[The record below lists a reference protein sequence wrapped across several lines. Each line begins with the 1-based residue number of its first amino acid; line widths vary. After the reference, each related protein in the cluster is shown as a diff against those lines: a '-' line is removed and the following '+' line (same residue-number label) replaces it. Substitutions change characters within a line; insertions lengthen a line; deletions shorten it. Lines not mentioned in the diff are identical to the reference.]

1 MPHPWPL
8 ILFIIVLVCVAAGS
22 AALLRAAGMN
32 RLGAR
37 SIGGILAG
45 LLLGP
50 SIGGAMFPEVYR
62 QHIRGGH
69 EQQRS
74 LEQHIRRH
82 DADRLAA
89 EHARVDFDEYQHLRQ
104 QQNRE
109 QLRAAQEVT
118 AAEIEHQYWLRG
130 CMVVFIVIVLV
141 SSGLLSREGNVQR
154 PQWAMPLSVGLWA
167 AAVPGGIAFAAA
179 YWWWDGLAMG
189 SALFAAGVA
198 VGPWA
203 LSRQEATV
211 ADEVE
216 IGGAGLIQNAGRV
229 ASTMAII
236 LTIGATLLTQQSP
249 QWWWSTVLLAMPVG
263 WAASCNRRFSNSVR
277 AREEWMVANFDLWI
291 IPGLAAMI
299 TVHLDFIRD
308 FSVWP
313 VLLAAILSSD
323 GRWLGAVLGAMLP
336 GGRTM
341 LRTMRLVI
349 PSMAAGPNQLAIAG
363 IALLTGAVPVA
374 LVVAVVIGAGLVDLT
389 SLTRRR
395 LADQLARTE
404 DELNHG

>member
-1 MPHPWPL
+1 
-8 ILFIIVLVCVAAGS
+8 
-22 AALLRAAGMN
+22 
-32 RLGAR
+32 
-37 SIGGILAG
+37 
-45 LLLGP
+45 
-50 SIGGAMFPEVYR
+50 
-62 QHIRGGH
+62 
-69 EQQRS
+69 
-74 LEQHIRRH
+74 
-82 DADRLAA
+82 
-89 EHARVDFDEYQHLRQ
+89 
-104 QQNRE
+104 
-109 QLRAAQEVT
+109 
-118 AAEIEHQYWLRG
+118 
-130 CMVVFIVIVLV
+130 
-141 SSGLLSREGNVQR
+141 
-154 PQWAMPLSVGLWA
+154 
-167 AAVPGGIAFAAA
+167 
-179 YWWWDGLAMG
+179 
-189 SALFAAGVA
+189 
-198 VGPWA
+198 
-203 LSRQEATV
+203 
-211 ADEVE
+211 
-216 IGGAGLIQNAGRV
+216 
-229 ASTMAII
+229 
-236 LTIGATLLTQQSP
+236 
-249 QWWWSTVLLAMPVG
+249 
-263 WAASCNRRFSNSVR
+263 
-277 AREEWMVANFDLWI
+277 MVANFDLWI